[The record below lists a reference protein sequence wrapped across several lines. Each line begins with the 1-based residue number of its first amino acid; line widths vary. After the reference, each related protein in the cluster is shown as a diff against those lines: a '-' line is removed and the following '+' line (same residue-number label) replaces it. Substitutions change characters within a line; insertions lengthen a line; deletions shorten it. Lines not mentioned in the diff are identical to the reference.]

1 MPGYG
6 CGEGCK
12 GPVKGGA
19 GVEYYLSVD
28 GGGTKTAFLLQSVD
42 GRQEYSLTDGASSVK
57 SVGEQAARDNLAR
70 GLARLWQESG
80 AAQEQVRYAV
90 FGLSGCDSGA
100 DEARLHKI
108 LQGLGWQPGRYT
120 LCNDALLAFY
130 AAAEPPGLV
139 LIAGTGSIVL
149 GVDAAG
155 RQIRAGGWG
164 YGFSDL
170 GSGQWLGT
178 RALELALRGCDGCR
192 SCLPWF
198 ETVARQL
205 GAADLKSLPDAAAS
219 LQGQDQVAAL
229 APVLLNVEKPDET
242 MESVLEEGAGYLAE
256 LVQAGWNKLALPPEQ
271 PFRLVFAG
279 GCMKNEGYARRVLR
293 RLPPRLQAAMVAP
306 RADHSPVR
314 GGIRLAQTKGGTI

>member
-1 MPGYG
+1 MAAAKAGTARTQ
-6 CGEGCK
+6 
-12 GPVKGGA
+12 GGD

-80 AAQEQVRYAV
+80 AAQDQVRHAV
-90 FGLSGCDSGA
+90 FGLSGCDSAA

-155 RQIRAGGWG
+155 RQIRVGGWG

-192 SCLPWF
+192 PCLPWF
-198 ETVARQL
+198 EEVAQAL
-205 GAADLKSLPDAAAS
+205 GAPDLEGLPDAATS
-219 LQGQDQVAAL
+219 LQGQDRVAAL
-229 APVLLNVEKPDET
+229 ATVLLNAEKTDET
-242 MESVLEEGAGYLAE
+242 IESVLEEGAGYLAE
-256 LVQAGWNKLALPPEQ
+256 LVQAGWNRLALSPEQ

-279 GCMKNEGYARRVLR
+279 GCMKNAGYALRVLR
-293 RLPPRLQAAMVAP
+293 RLSPQFQAALVTLQANQ
-306 RADHSPVR
+306 SPVR
-314 GGIRLAQTKGGTI
+314 GGIRLAKTKGEER